1 MDLHQALKSSFLF
14 SGLTEAEL
22 SQIQAIAGIKQYAK
36 GELIFAEGKEATCFY
51 IVASGQVKLY
61 KISAQGKEQ
70 ILHIVNPGETF
81 AEAVMFSGGHYPAF
95 SETLSHSRLIHLP
108 KEAFLQLIKQNPQ
121 LSLNML
127 ATLSKL
133 LRRLNRLV
141 EELSLKDVSSRLA
154 QYLIEQSR
162 QTGQPTETGVQLELD
177 ASKTQLASRLGTISE
192 TLSRTLR
199 KLKQAGI
206 IQVKG
211 NLITILDL
219 DTLNEMASGAKYD

>member
-1 MDLHQALKSSFLF
+1 MDLSQALKSCFLF

-22 SQIQAIAGIKQYAK
+22 SQIQAIAGAKQYAK
-36 GELIFAEGKEATCFY
+36 GQLIFAEGKEATGFY

-61 KISAQGKEQ
+61 KISPEGKEQ
-70 ILHIVNPGETF
+70 ILHIVNPTETF
-81 AEAVMFSGGHYPAF
+81 AEAVMFSGGRYPAF
-95 SETLSHSRLIHLP
+95 AETTSLTRLIYLP
-108 KEAFLQLIKQNPQ
+108 KEDFLCLIKQNPQ

-133 LRRLNRLV
+133 LRKFNRLV

-154 QYLIEQSR
+154 RYLIEQSQ
-162 QTGQPTETGVQLELD
+162 QTGQPTEQGIELQLD

-192 TLSRTLR
+192 TLSRTFR

-211 NLITILDL
+211 NIIIILEL
-219 DTLNEMASGAKYD
+219 DMLNEMASGAKYD